1 MCPRLPI
8 RVFVYGT
15 LKRGEPNAN
24 VLTTTDGQHR
34 FIGEGRTKVPYPLI
48 VASKYNI
55 PFVLNEPGK
64 GYQIQGE
71 VYEIDN
77 VKLTI
82 LDALE
87 AYPTLY
93 WRQEEKIL
101 MSNNTETTAW
111 IYLMRKWRPDIYEHA
126 TPMMSNYSSKCDHGR
141 EYVVRYVR
149 AKDILEDDYNLYA
162 DIQGDDPADPVS
174 KAASRAKAI
183 NDRKYPS

>member
-64 GYQIQGE
+64 GHQIQGE

-126 TPMMSNYSSKCDHGR
+126 TPMMSNYSSKGDHGR

-162 DIQGDDPADPVS
+162 DIQGDDPADPLT

-183 NDRKYPS
+183 NDTKYPS

>member
-64 GYQIQGE
+64 GHQIHGE

-111 IYLMRKWRPDIYEHA
+111 IYLMSKWRPDIYEHA
-126 TPMMSNYSSKCDHGR
+126 TPMMSNYSSKGDHGR
-141 EYVVRYVR
+141 EYVVS
-149 AKDILEDDYNLYA
+149 ENCQNDDDLW
-162 DIQGDDPADPVS
+162 
-174 KAASRAKAI
+174 R
-183 NDRKYPS
+183 